1 MNFNRLGKLNNLVTN
16 DLKRKPTIILD
27 PNPDQLYRI
36 SGTAD
41 DIVVGIDDDE
51 WVIPDELKPFI
62 IDVAK
67 SNASNEEKILKIY
80 QELCENYT
88 YDDNVLSYIKK
99 NDDETFFLPDA
110 YGRETDASWKENRQ
124 KHNRRNCFEIS
135 RILAKSI
142 NEVIKLSGYSTN
154 YDVCILWD
162 EANTHYFVGVAC
174 NYYYVSLDLDDFT
187 QIKDLTRMKTGLTLE
202 GIKILEDPSD
212 KFGSVIKKFNK
223 DRSKNAKDHIQKKR
237 ENLSQGYNKD
247 EKIKNSNDNIDLDD
261 INFIQYAVQI
271 LKEEYNLDSAG
282 IFEYLKEIVDTKMGA
297 RFRKKVW
304 KEVENEPGIGTRYTR
319 CLIVTINDNPF
330 IIDVTKDKPNEI
342 FRKFDEKQIEE
353 EKSKVISFKEMSR
366 DWENDPYDG
375 R

>member
-1 MNFNRLGKLNNLVTN
+1 
-16 DLKRKPTIILD
+16 
-27 PNPDQLYRI
+27 
-36 SGTAD
+36 
-41 DIVVGIDDDE
+41 
-51 WVIPDELKPFI
+51 
-62 IDVAK
+62 
-67 SNASNEEKILKIY
+67 
-80 QELCENYT
+80 
-88 YDDNVLSYIKK
+88 
-99 NDDETFFLPDA
+99 
-110 YGRETDASWKENRQ
+110 
-124 KHNRRNCFEIS
+124 
-135 RILAKSI
+135 
-142 NEVIKLSGYSTN
+142 
-154 YDVCILWD
+154 
-162 EANTHYFVGVAC
+162 
-174 NYYYVSLDLDDFT
+174 
-187 QIKDLTRMKTGLTLE
+187 MKTGLTLE